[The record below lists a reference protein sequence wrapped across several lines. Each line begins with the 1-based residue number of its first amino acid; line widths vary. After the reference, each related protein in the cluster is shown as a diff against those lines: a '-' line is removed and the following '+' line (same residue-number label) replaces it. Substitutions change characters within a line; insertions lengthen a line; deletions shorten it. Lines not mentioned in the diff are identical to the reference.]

1 MRLHNFDSVFQPVS
15 DANAAPRTAP
25 TTSAENMD
33 LAETN
38 AAAKVVTP
46 SETIREAPAGITVD
60 QFKAKYPTLTATVVL
75 SLQEQVTCYLVENKC
90 WITCGSKFTIP
101 GITSPN
107 AKPAFLYAGGSWI
120 SDGAKD

>member
-1 MRLHNFDSVFQPVS
+1 
-15 DANAAPRTAP
+15 
-25 TTSAENMD
+25 MD

-90 WITCGSKFTIP
+90 WITCGSTFTIP